1 WEKLLESEV
10 AGPDALIQEAIRVV
24 RHTQKASASLLQ
36 RRLRV
41 GYPRAARLID
51 ELEEL
56 GIIGPAQPGGRER
69 EVLWS
74 PDEDQEITDEGDRN
88 QDI

>member
-1 WEKLLESEV
+1 
-10 AGPDALIQEAIRVV
+10 
-24 RHTQKASASLLQ
+24 
-36 RRLRV
+36 
-41 GYPRAARLID
+41 LID